1 MVRQSN
7 LCLLLLIIG
16 LHLLV
21 SGCSAIPI
29 SKKLGDPPPI
39 LSQDELLRPYVTLG
53 RITVVR
59 EVYFTDYAI
68 EPNLQQWGMQAL
80 RAEADKMD
88 ADAVI
93 LPEITSR
100 AITIVLFPAF
110 PASEYRASG
119 VAIKFK

>member
-1 MVRQSN
+1 MFRQFRAFS
-7 LCLLLLIIG
+7 LLSAII
-16 LHLLV
+16 LHLLLT
-21 SGCSAIPI
+21 GCSAIPT
-29 SKKLGDPPPI
+29 SKKIGDLPPV

-53 RITVVR
+53 RIQIVR
-59 EVYFTDYAI
+59 EVYFTDYTL
-68 EPNLQQWGMQAL
+68 EPNLREWGLQAL

-88 ADAVI
+88 ADAVM

>member
-1 MVRQSN
+1 MFRWLRTCVS
-7 LCLLLLIIG
+7 LSVFGLSLLLA
-16 LHLLV
+16 
-21 SGCSAIPI
+21 GCSAVPI
-29 SKKLGDPPPI
+29 SKKGGDPPPV

-53 RITVVR
+53 RIQIVR

-68 EPNLQQWGMQAL
+68 DPNLQEWGLQAL
-80 RAEADKMD
+80 RAEAEKMD

>member
-1 MVRQSN
+1 MVRLTQAF
-7 LCLLLLIIG
+7 LLLMGISLQ
-16 LHLLV
+16 LLLG
-21 SGCSAIPI
+21 GCTAIPI
-29 SKKLGDPPPI
+29 SNEIGDPPPI
-39 LSQDELLRPYVTLG
+39 LTQDELLHPYVSLG
-53 RITVVR
+53 RITIVR

-68 EPNLQQWGMQAL
+68 EPNLQQWGRQAL
-80 RAEADKMD
+80 QTEANKMN

>member
-1 MVRQSN
+1 MLRQSKI
-7 LCLLLLIIG
+7 CLLLLGIS
-16 LHLLV
+16 LHLLL

-29 SKKLGDPPPI
+29 STELGDPPPI
-39 LSQDELLRPYVTLG
+39 LSQDELLRPYVILG
-53 RITVVR
+53 RITIVR

-80 RAEADKMD
+80 RTEADKMD

-100 AITIVLFPAF
+100 AITIVMFPAF

>member
-1 MVRQSN
+1 MFRWLRTFFPLPAVA
-7 LCLLLLIIG
+7 LCLLLT
-16 LHLLV
+16 
-21 SGCSAIPI
+21 GCSAVPI
-29 SKKLGDPPPI
+29 SMKGGDLPPV
-39 LSQDELLRPYVTLG
+39 LTQDELLRPYVTLG
-53 RITVVR
+53 RISIVR

-68 EPNLQQWGMQAL
+68 EPNLQEWGLQAL
-80 RAEADKMD
+80 RSEADKMN

-93 LPEITSR
+93 LPEISSR

>member
-1 MVRQSN
+1 MAPQSKTS
-7 LCLLLLIIG
+7 LFLLGISLQLLLI
-16 LHLLV
+16 
-21 SGCSAIPI
+21 GCSAIPI
-29 SKKLGDPPPI
+29 STELGDPPPV
-39 LSQDELLRPYVTLG
+39 LSQDELLRPYSTLG
-53 RITVVR
+53 RITIVR
-59 EVYFTDYAI
+59 EVYFTDYAM
-68 EPNLQQWGMQAL
+68 EPNLQQWGQQAL
-80 RAEADKMD
+80 QTEAAKMG

>member
-1 MVRQSN
+1 MVRQSKV
-7 LCLLLLIIG
+7 CLLLLGIT
-16 LHLLV
+16 LHLLLG
-21 SGCSAIPI
+21 GCSAIPI
-29 SKKLGDPPPI
+29 GNTIGDPPPI

-53 RITVVR
+53 RITIVR
-59 EVYFTDYAI
+59 EVYFTDYAM
-68 EPNLQQWGMQAL
+68 EPNLQQWGTQAL
-80 RAEADKMD
+80 QTEADKMD

-100 AITIVLFPAF
+100 AITIVMFPAF